1 MTAGLALG
9 CCGSS
14 IRTKAD
20 AMKFAIEMTA
30 TRRDD
35 FSQVFNRDAAKD
47 VFDFFC
53 ENVDLVDSDVVP
65 VAEILDPFFNKI
77 KEVMNAERE
86 CKCRCKN
93 GD

>member
-35 FSQVFNRDAAKD
+35 FSQMFNKEAAQEVFN
-47 VFDFFC
+47 FFC
-53 ENVDLVDSDVVP
+53 ENVELVDSDVLP
-65 VAEILDPFFNKI
+65 VAEIIDPFFNKV
-77 KEVMNAERE
+77 KEVIDTEK
-86 CKCRCKN
+86 KCRCKN